1 MKINREAIARAALTL
16 LNETGLDGLTM
27 RLVAKSLNVQAPALY
42 WHVKNKQELLDA
54 MATIISVEATESLPP
69 DTITPATDTPFWQ
82 TWLHTWAQA
91 LRTTLLTY
99 RDGARV
105 VAGTNVT
112 HPAITTHLETTLRIL
127 EDAGFPPDQSAQA
140 LTLVLHYTIGHTI
153 EEQARQGHPYPQD
166 QNPYTPTALAETTN
180 PTRHP
185 RTTKALHYLST
196 TDPTH
201 QFDQA
206 LTTILTGLKTTLPT

>member
-16 LNETGLDGLTM
+16 LNETGLEGLTM
-27 RLVAKSLNVQAPALY
+27 RLLAKSLNVQAPALY
-42 WHVKNKQELLDA
+42 WHIKNKQELLDA
-54 MATIISVEATESLPP
+54 MATIISVVATESLPL
-69 DTITPATDTPFWQ
+69 DTISPEKGTPFWQ

-105 VAGTNVT
+105 VAGTYVT

-127 EDAGFPPDQSAQA
+127 EDAGFPPDKSAQA
-140 LTLVLHYTIGHTI
+140 LSLVLHYTIGHTI
-153 EEQARQGHPYPQD
+153 EEQARQGHPYPPD
-166 QNPYTPTALAETTN
+166 QNPYATPTSPTT

-185 RTTKALHYLST
+185 RTTQALNYLST
-196 TDPTH
+196 TDPTD
-201 QFDQA
+201 QFDQS
-206 LTTILTGLKTTLPT
+206 LNTILTGLKSTLPT